1 MELLSGRSI
10 IDIMRGFGSATQKVL
25 LLLLGGTAIAF
36 SYSPTRAR
44 RVLRAVTSEWKNIN
58 RRELGRAIHRL
69 YESKLI
75 YYKEEKDG
83 AVSIV
88 LNREGKKVALR
99 YKLDELSILKPQHWD
114 RRWRVILFDIPETE
128 RALRDSLRSR
138 LRQLG
143 TMEFQ
148 KSVFV
153 HPYDCRDEVDFI
165 IEVYNA
171 RRYVRF
177 IEAVH
182 IDNEFHLKRK
192 FHLR

>member
-1 MELLSGRSI
+1 
-10 IDIMRGFGSATQKVL
+10 MRGFGSTTQKVL
-25 LLLLGGTAIAF
+25 LLLLGGAALAF
-36 SYSPTRAR
+36 SHSPTRAR
-44 RVLRAVTSEWKNIN
+44 RVLHAVAYEWKNIN
-58 RRELGRAIHRL
+58 RRELGRAIRRL

-75 YYKEEKDG
+75 SYKEEKDG
-83 AVSIV
+83 AISIV

-99 YKLDELSILKPQHWD
+99 YKLDELSIVKPHHWD
-114 RRWRVILFDIPETE
+114 RRWRVILFDVPETE
-128 RALRDSLRSR
+128 KALRDSLRSR

-143 TMEFQ
+143 TIEFQ

-153 HPYDCRDEVDFI
+153 HPYDCRNEIDFI
-165 IEVYNA
+165 IEVYDA